1 MFEKIKNFFLD
12 LINYCD
18 CPFDPEDNPFPQSCD
33 KRTIH
38 TDYCKNKC
46 PWRKGLEKREI
57 LKNPI
62 ERNEQIKIYICQ
74 CGNTRINTMDKFCCV
89 CGAKFDWSE

>member
-1 MFEKIKNFFLD
+1 MFENIKNFFLD

-33 KRTIH
+33 KRIIF
-38 TDYCKNKC
+38 TDECEKC
-46 PWRKGLEKREI
+46 SWRKDFEREKTR
-57 LKNPI
+57 KNPI
-62 ERNEQIKIYICQ
+62 ARNEHRKIYMCQ
-74 CGNTRINTMDKFCCV
+74 CGNKRVTTMDNFSCV